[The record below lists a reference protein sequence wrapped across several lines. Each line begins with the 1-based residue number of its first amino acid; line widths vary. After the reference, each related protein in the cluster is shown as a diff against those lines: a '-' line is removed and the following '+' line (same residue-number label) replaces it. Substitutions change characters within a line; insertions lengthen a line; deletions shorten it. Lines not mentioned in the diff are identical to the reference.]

1 MDFFYY
7 TDQNFSLYRARYKKE
22 YNLRACE
29 TLESDAPQVPSEHYI
44 VLTEWDRPVPHSHAP
59 SSAPRHV
66 QTSPPLSRQ
75 SCIQT
80 SMRQVFGL

>member
-7 TDQNFSLYRARYKKE
+7 TDQNFSLYRARYQKE

-44 VLTEWDRPVPHSHAP
+44 VLTGVGSPGPSLSRTVQRSRSCFKHAP
-59 SSAPRHV
+59 PQSAELHS
-66 QTSPPLSRQ
+66 T
-75 SCIQT
+75 
-80 SMRQVFGL
+80 